1 MILVSGWGSICV
13 LNRGWDVECAVVC
26 FQGKGMM
33 IESWMKMGSDA
44 GLCPKER
51 HIVNLYRH
59 CKTHELL
66 RNIRFDLRPAEK
78 IRKRRLVDI

>member
-1 MILVSGWGSICV
+1 
-13 LNRGWDVECAVVC
+13 
-26 FQGKGMM
+26 MM